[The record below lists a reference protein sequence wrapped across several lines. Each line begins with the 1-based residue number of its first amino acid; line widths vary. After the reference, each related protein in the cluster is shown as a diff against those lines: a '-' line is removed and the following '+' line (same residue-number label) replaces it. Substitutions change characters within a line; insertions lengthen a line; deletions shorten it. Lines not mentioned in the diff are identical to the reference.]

1 MSNYFSFF
9 PTIEHDLKDINRKTK
24 LTNILRRFKVKTKVK
39 NLVGTYY
46 DYTMHEGDRMDSIAE
61 RYYGDSNLAWVILHF
76 NDIVDPYYD
85 LPLFGKQFTDYIVEK
100 YGSVT
105 TARATIKNY
114 FQIIQQEQ
122 VLSDGTKI
130 SKRQIVVDL
139 KTYNTLSAS
148 NRDSETDYDY
158 EERINEDKKK
168 LKILDKRYIS
178 QLVKEVKSVLA

>member
-105 TARATIKNY
+105 TARATTKNY

-130 SKRQIVVDL
+130 PKRQIVVDL

-148 NRDSETDYDY
+148 SRDSETDYDY

>member
-9 PTIEHDLKDINRKTK
+9 PKIQHDLKDTAKKTE

-46 DYTMHEGDRMDSIAE
+46 DYTMHEGDRMDSIAQ

-85 LPLFGKQFTDYIVEK
+85 LPLFGKQFSDYITEK

-105 TARATIKNY
+105 IARATIKNY
-114 FQIIQQEQ
+114 FRILQQEQ
-122 VLSDGTKI
+122 LLIDGTRIPKE
-130 SKRQIVVDL
+130 QIVVDL

-148 NRDSETDYDY
+148 NRDSESAYEF
-158 EERINEDKKK
+158 EERLNDDKKN
-168 LKILDKRYIS
+168 LKILDKRYLN

>member
-9 PTIEHDLKDINRKTK
+9 PTIQHDLKDINKKTE
-24 LTNILRRFKVKTKVK
+24 LTNILKRFKVKTKVK

-46 DYTMHEGDRMDSIAE
+46 DYTMHEGDRMDLIAQ

-76 NDIVDPYYD
+76 NDIIDPYYD
-85 LPLFGKQFTDYIVEK
+85 LPLFGKQFSDYITEK

-105 TARATIKNY
+105 TARATTKNY
-114 FQIIQQEQ
+114 FQILQQEK
-122 VLSDGTKI
+122 VLSDGTRIPKE
-130 SKRQIVVDL
+130 KIVVDL

-148 NRDSETDYDY
+148 NRDSESVYDF
-158 EERINEDKKK
+158 EERLNDDKKK
-168 LKILDKRYIS
+168 LKILDKRYLN

>member
-9 PTIEHDLKDINRKTK
+9 PTTSHDLKDVNRVTEV
-24 LTNILRRFKVKTKVK
+24 TNILRRFKVRTKVK
-39 NLVGTYY
+39 NIVGTYY

-85 LPLFGKQFTDYIVEK
+85 LPLFGKQFSDYITEK

-105 TARATIKNY
+105 IARATIKNY
-114 FQIIQQEQ
+114 FRILQQEQ
-122 VLSDGTKI
+122 LLIDGTRIPKE
-130 SKRQIVVDL
+130 QIVVDL

-148 NRDSETDYDY
+148 NRDSESAYEF
-158 EERINEDKKK
+158 EERLNDDKKN
-168 LKILDKRYIS
+168 LKILDKRYLN

>member
-9 PTIEHDLKDINRKTK
+9 PTTSHDLKDVNRVTEV
-24 LTNILRRFKVKTKVK
+24 TNILRRFKFKTKVK
-39 NLVGTYY
+39 DIVGTYY
-46 DYTMHEGDRMDSIAE
+46 DYTMHEGDRMDTIAE

-85 LPLFGKQFTDYIVEK
+85 LPLFGKEFTDYIVEK

-105 TARATIKNY
+105 TARATTKNY
-114 FQIIQQEQ
+114 FQILQQEK
-122 VLSDGTKI
+122 VLADGTRI
-130 SKRQIVVDL
+130 PRERIVVDL

-148 NRDSETDYDY
+148 NRDSETAYDF
-158 EERINEDKKK
+158 EERLNEDKKN
-168 LKILDKRYIS
+168 LKILDRRYIN

>member
-9 PTIEHDLKDINRKTK
+9 PTTSHDLKDVNRVTEV
-24 LTNILRRFKVKTKVK
+24 TNILRRFKVRTKVK
-39 NLVGTYY
+39 NIVGTYY

-85 LPLFGKQFTDYIVEK
+85 LPLFGKQFSDYITEK

-105 TARATIKNY
+105 VARATIKNY
-114 FQIIQQEQ
+114 FRILQQEK
-122 VLSDGTKI
+122 LLIDGTRIPKE
-130 SKRQIVVDL
+130 QIVVDL
-139 KTYNTLSAS
+139 KTYNTLSAD
-148 NRDSETDYDY
+148 NRDSESAYEF
-158 EERINEDKKK
+158 EERLNDDKKN
-168 LKILDKRYIS
+168 LKILDRRYLN